1 MRKLWK
7 GVSEGLLKNG
17 RFYIIYNELS
27 ITICSELDDVCE
39 ELAQG
44 GMLYSYAD
52 DEELAHSMMM
62 ECFHFLTSK
71 NL

>member
-1 MRKLWK
+1 M
-7 GVSEGLLKNG
+7 ENG
-17 RFYIIYNELS
+17 RYYIIYNELS
-27 ITICSELDDVCE
+27 ITICYEMDDVCE

-44 GMLYSYAD
+44 GTLYGYAD
-52 DEELAHSMMM
+52 TEELAHSMLM